1 MKKLV
6 LAVFLVAAVAAS
18 AQLLKTSLTVTV
30 RNATGNTVPMA
41 RVVLFETREAYD
53 KEQDP
58 AAQTISDKNGV
69 AKFKDLKAMSY
80 YILVRKDDLD
90 NSGGGEQ
97 TGKLETARFNK
108 VTIIIQ

>member
-1 MKKLV
+1 MKNL
-6 LAVFLVAAVAAS
+6 FLSLLLLSAFAAG

-30 RNATGNTVPMA
+30 RDETGNTVPMA
-41 RVVLFETREAYD
+41 RVVLFETREAYE

-58 AAQTISDKNGV
+58 AAQTISDNKGV

-80 YILVRKDDLD
+80 YILVRKDEKD